1 MKTWSQVLG
10 QEKQEPYFVNMMNFI
25 AGERASG
32 KTIYPLKEDVF
43 NAFRATE
50 FDQVKVVILGQD
62 PYHGPNQ
69 AHGLC
74 FSVQPGVKTP
84 PSLVNIYKELAQ
96 SVPEFKV
103 PAHGYLQH
111 WAEQGVLL
119 LNTVLTVE
127 QGKAHSHAN
136 IGWERFTD
144 KVVSALNNENEG
156 IVSLLWG
163 SHAQKKG
170 QSIDRQRHLVLTAPH
185 PSPLSAHRGFFG
197 CNHFVLAN
205 QYLTQHNKTAIDWC
219 LPQKIIEP
227 SS

>member
-1 MKTWSQVLG
+1 MTTWSDVIG
-10 QEKQEPYFVNMMNFI
+10 QEKQQQYFLDIMNFV

-32 KTIYPLKEDVF
+32 KTIYPPKEDVF
-43 NAFRATE
+43 NAFSATE

-84 PSLVNIYKELAQ
+84 PSLVNMYKELAQ
-96 SVPEFKV
+96 SIPGFDI
-103 PAHGYLQH
+103 PQHGFLQH

-144 KVVSALNNENEG
+144 KVIEALNKEGEG
-156 IVSLLWG
+156 IVFLLWG
-163 SHAQKKG
+163 SHAKKKG
-170 QSIDRQRHLVLTAPH
+170 QSIDRQRHHVLTAPH

-205 QYLTQHNKTAIDWC
+205 QYLEQKGKTPIDWS
-219 LPQKIIEP
+219 LPK
-227 SS
+227 SVV

>member
-1 MKTWSQVLG
+1 MTTWSDVLG
-10 QEKQEPYFVNMMNFI
+10 QEKEQQYFIEIMNYV

-32 KTIYPLKEDVF
+32 KTIYPPKEQVF
-43 NAFRATE
+43 SAFKATE

-84 PSLVNIYKELAQ
+84 PSLVNMYKELAQ
-96 SVPEFKV
+96 SIPDFKI
-103 PAHGYLQH
+103 PQHGYLQS

-144 KVVSALNNENEG
+144 KVVQTLNQENEG
-156 IVSLLWG
+156 IVFLLWG
-163 SHAQKKG
+163 SHAKKKG
-170 QSIDRQRHLVLTAPH
+170 QSIDRNRHYVLTAPH

-197 CNHFVLAN
+197 CNHFVRTNELLVADGK
-205 QYLTQHNKTAIDWC
+205 QPIDWH
-219 LPQKIIEP
+219 LPAEV
-227 SS
+227 S

>member
-1 MKTWSQVLG
+1 MTAWSDLLS
-10 QEKQEPYFVNMMNFI
+10 QEKQKKYFLEIMNFV

-32 KTIYPLKEDVF
+32 KAIYPKKEQVF
-43 NAFRATE
+43 NAFKATE

-74 FSVQPGVKTP
+74 FSVLPGIKPP
-84 PSLVNIYKELAQ
+84 PSLANIYKELRNSIPNFEIPQ
-96 SVPEFKV
+96 
-103 PAHGYLQH
+103 HGYLQS

-127 QGKAHSHAN
+127 QGKAHSHAK

-144 KVVSALNNENEG
+144 TVIEALNQHGDN
-156 IVSLLWG
+156 IVFMLWG
-163 SHAQKKG
+163 SHAKKKG
-170 QSIDRQRHLVLTAPH
+170 QAIDRSRHYVLTAPH

-197 CNHFVLAN
+197 CNHFAKAN
-205 QYLTQHNKTAIDWC
+205 ELLVDDGKKPIDWH
-219 LPQKIIEP
+219 LPQEV
-227 SS
+227 S